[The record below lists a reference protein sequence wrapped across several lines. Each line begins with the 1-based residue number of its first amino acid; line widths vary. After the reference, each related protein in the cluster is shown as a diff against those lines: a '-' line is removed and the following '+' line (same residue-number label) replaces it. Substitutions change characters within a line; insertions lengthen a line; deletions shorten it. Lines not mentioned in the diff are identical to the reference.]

1 MSNIIT
7 FVKSNTFNNV
17 AVKKDSIIGFDQIG
31 NEYRIFL
38 NGGGYIDIRAG
49 HYEYEQLIEAMGG
62 ENNEKET

>member
-17 AVKKDSIIGFDQIG
+17 AVKKDSIIGFDRIG

-38 NGGGYIDIRAG
+38 NGGGYIDVIAG
-49 HYEYEQLIEAMGG
+49 HYEYEQLIKVMEGD
-62 ENNEKET
+62 NK